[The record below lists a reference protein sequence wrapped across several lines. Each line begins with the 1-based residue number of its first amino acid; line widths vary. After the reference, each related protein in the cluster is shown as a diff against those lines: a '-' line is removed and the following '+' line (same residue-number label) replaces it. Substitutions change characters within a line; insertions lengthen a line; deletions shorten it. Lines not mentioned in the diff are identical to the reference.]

1 MTAGAA
7 VPPTDEVE
15 AAPATPEPAQSPR
28 RPELGAGGS
37 RRALVAVALVDSFGS
52 GMYVSASVVLFTTVL
67 GVSASR
73 LGEALAMGS
82 LAGLG
87 LMVPWGMAADRFGA
101 KRILIALML
110 WRGAACAALAVV
122 HGFGQFL
129 LVIVATGAA
138 EKACPALTLA
148 VVAGGLP
155 QQDQTRAAAGIRSA
169 RNAGFGLGA
178 LAATGALLASP
189 SVAYTAVITANT
201 ISFATATL
209 LLFRVAQPTRVP
221 RTPSGTSTARD
232 SRTSVRR
239 RPAFLLCTVLS
250 GIVSVHRTLLFVALP
265 LWIDREPRLPLSA
278 VTAAVAGNTVLVVVL
293 QMRIARRTPGVE
305 RAGRMLRRAALVLGT
320 CGVALAVPTRL
331 LPLPAVA
338 VLLACVV
345 LLVTLAE
352 MLQAAASWALSLGL
366 APIAARSRFLT
377 VFNLGPSL
385 MDAVGVVLITD
396 VVLPLGAVA
405 WAGLAVLVAAA
416 GLATPAAVRR
426 AEAEA
431 SGAGI

>member
-1 MTAGAA
+1 
-7 VPPTDEVE
+7 
-15 AAPATPEPAQSPR
+15 
-28 RPELGAGGS
+28 
-37 RRALVAVALVDSFGS
+37 
-52 GMYVSASVVLFTTVL
+52 MYVSASVVLFTTVL
-67 GVSASR
+67 GLSASR
-73 LGEALAMGS
+73 IGEALALGS
-82 LAGLG
+82 LTGLG
-87 LMVPWGMAADRFGA
+87 LMVPWGIAADRFGA

-110 WRGAACAALAVV
+110 WRGAACAALAIV
-122 HGFGQFL
+122 HGFAQFL
-129 LVIVATGAA
+129 VVIVATGAA

-189 SVAYTAVITANT
+189 SVAYTVVVVANT

-209 LLFRVAQPTRVP
+209 LLCRVAQPTRAAP
-221 RTPSGTSTARD
+221 RTPSGTPKARD
-232 SRTSVRR
+232 SGTAVRR

-250 GIVSVHRTLLFVALP
+250 GIVSIHRTLLFVALP
-265 LWIDREPRLPLSA
+265 LWIHREPRLPLSA
-278 VTAAVAGNTVLVVVL
+278 VTAAVAANTVLVVLL
-293 QMRIARRTPGVE
+293 QVRVAKRTPGVQ
-305 RAGRMLRRAALVLGT
+305 RAGLVLRRAALVLAA
-320 CGVALAVPTRL
+320 CGVALAVPTGRL
-331 LPLPAVA
+331 ALPAVA

-345 LLVTLAE
+345 VLVTLAE

-366 APIAARSRFLT
+366 APTAARSRFLT

-385 MDAVGVVLITD
+385 MDAAGVLLITD
-396 VVLPLGAVA
+396 VVLPHGAAA
-405 WAGLAVLVAAA
+405 WAALAVLVAAA

-431 SGAGI
+431 SRAGT